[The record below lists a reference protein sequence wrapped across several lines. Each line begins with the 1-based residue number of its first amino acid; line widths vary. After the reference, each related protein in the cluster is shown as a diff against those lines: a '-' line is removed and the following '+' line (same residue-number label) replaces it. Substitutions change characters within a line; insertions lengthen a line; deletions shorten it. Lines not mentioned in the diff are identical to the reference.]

1 MKIIAVAILLAVTVP
16 LAAAGKMS
24 DAQID
29 ARTHALDQQLRCV
42 VCQGESLDESNATLA
57 ADLRNLIRAR
67 IAAGQSDEQIKA
79 FLVQRYGA
87 FILMT
92 PPVAPST
99 YLLWFG
105 PAALLLIGGLVV
117 AGVVFHARRP
127 G

>member
-1 MKIIAVAILLAVTVP
+1 MKILAVAILLAVTVP

-29 ARTHALDQQLRCV
+29 ARAHALDQQLRCV

-57 ADLRNLIRAR
+57 ADLRNLIRTR
-67 IAAGQSDEQIKA
+67 IASGQNDEQIKA

>member
-29 ARTHALDQQLRCV
+29 ARAHALDQQLRCV